1 VSNTGEVY
9 GAQERLFGFPREN
22 QLRGNFMEL
31 RRVFKPTIGCV
42 SAFLLMGLCASAQTP
57 SRALLV
63 LEKNGTQLDIIDPV
77 SLKIVAKVPAGQDPH
92 EVIASEDGK
101 LAYISNYGGAQSS
114 LHMISIVDLVA
125 QKALPP
131 IDLGALH
138 GTHGLDFAGGELY
151 FTAET
156 NKVIGRY
163 DPSTK
168 VIDWVMGTGQDR
180 THMVWVAPSLDKIV
194 TSNVSSATISIIE
207 LVSQPNMGFGP
218 PSGATLPPG
227 SPQGGPPPGRG
238 NQKAWEVTNVPV
250 GRGSE
255 GFDVSP
261 DGKEIWTGN
270 AQDGTVS
277 VIDFASKKTIQTVPI
292 SVKGANRLK
301 FTPDGKLVLVSGLG
315 MFGPGAAPS
324 AANLVVL
331 DAASRKEVKQLSLG
345 GGAAGILMDPDGSR
359 AFVAVSGGNKVAIVD
374 LKSLSVKGEIA
385 PLGQPD
391 GMAWAAR
398 K

>member
-1 VSNTGEVY
+1 
-9 GAQERLFGFPREN
+9 
-22 QLRGNFMEL
+22 MEL
-31 RRVFKPTIGCV
+31 RRVFKSMIGCLGL
-42 SAFLLMGLCASAQTP
+42 FLLLGVLATAQTP
-57 SRALLV
+57 SKALLI

-77 SLKIVAKVPAGQDPH
+77 SLKTVAKIPAGQDPH

-101 LAYISNYGGAQSS
+101 LAFITNYGGAQSL
-114 LHMISIVDLVA
+114 LHMISVVDLVA
-125 QKALPP
+125 QKALDP

-138 GTHGLDFAGGELY
+138 GAHGVDFAGGELY

-156 NKVIGRY
+156 SKAIGRY
-163 DPSTK
+163 NPSMK
-168 VIDWVMGTGQDR
+168 AIDWVMGTGQDR
-180 THMVWVAPSLDKIV
+180 THMVWVAPSLDKVI

-207 LVSQPNMGFGP
+207 LLSQPNMGLGP
-218 PSGATLPPG
+218 PPGATPPPG
-227 SPQGGPPPGRG
+227 APQGGPPPGGG
-238 NQKAWEVTNVPV
+238 NQKSWEVTNVSV

-261 DGKEIWTGN
+261 DVKEIWTAN
-270 AQDGTVS
+270 AQDATVS
-277 VIDFASKKTIQTVPI
+277 VIDFATKQVIQTVPI

-315 MFGPGAAPS
+315 NFGPGAGPS
-324 AANLVVL
+324 ATNLVVL

-345 GGAAGILMDPDGSR
+345 GGAAGILMDPDGLR

-374 LKSLSVKGEIA
+374 LKSLTVTGQIA

-391 GMAWAAR
+391 GMAWAVR

>member
-1 VSNTGEVY
+1 
-9 GAQERLFGFPREN
+9 
-22 QLRGNFMEL
+22 MEL
-31 RRVFKPTIGCV
+31 RRVFKSMIGCMG
-42 SAFLLMGLCASAQTP
+42 SFLLLGLAATAQTP
-57 SRALLV
+57 SKALLI
-63 LEKNGTQLDIIDPV
+63 LEKNGTQLDIIDPA
-77 SLKIVAKVPAGQDPH
+77 SLKTVAKVPAGQDPH

-101 LAYISNYGGAQSS
+101 LAFITNYGGAQSP
-114 LHMISIVDLVA
+114 LHMISVIDLVA
-125 QKALPP
+125 QKALDP

-138 GTHGLDFAGGELY
+138 GAHGVDFAGGELY

-156 NKVIGRY
+156 SKAIGRY
-163 DPSTK
+163 NPSTK
-168 VIDWVMGTGQDR
+168 QIDWVMGTGQDR
-180 THMVWVAPSLDKIV
+180 THMVWVAPSLDKVV

-207 LVSQPNMGFGP
+207 LHSQPNMGFGP
-218 PSGATLPPG
+218 PP
-227 SPQGGPPPGRG
+227 GGPPPGQG
-238 NQKAWEVTNVPV
+238 NQKAWEVTNVSV

-270 AQDGTVS
+270 AQDSTVS
-277 VIDFASKKTIQTVPI
+277 IIDLASKKVIQTVPI

-315 MFGPGAAPS
+315 NFGPGAAPS

-345 GGAAGILMDPDGSR
+345 GGAAGILMDPDGSH
-359 AFVAVSGGNKVAIVD
+359 AYVAVSGGNKVAIVD
-374 LKSLSVKGEIA
+374 LKRLKVTGEILQ
-385 PLGQPD
+385 LGQPD
-391 GMAWAAR
+391 GMAWAVR

>member
-1 VSNTGEVY
+1 
-9 GAQERLFGFPREN
+9 
-22 QLRGNFMEL
+22 MDL
-31 RRVFKPTIGCV
+31 RRVFKPIIGCA
-42 SAFLLMGLCASAQTP
+42 SLLLLMGLYTAAQTP
-57 SRALLV
+57 SKVLLV
-63 LEKNGTQLDIIDPV
+63 LEKNGTQLDLIDPAG
-77 SLKIVAKVPAGQDPH
+77 LKIMAKVPAGQDPH
-92 EVIASEDGK
+92 EVIASADGK
-101 LAYISNYGGAQSS
+101 MAYISNYGGAQSS
-114 LHMISIVDLVA
+114 LHMISVVDLVA
-125 QKALPP
+125 QKALAP

-163 DPSTK
+163 NPSTK
-168 VIDWVMGTGQDR
+168 EIDWVMGTGQDR

-207 LVSQPNMGFGP
+207 LVAQPNMGFGP
-218 PSGATLPPG
+218 PPSATPPP
-227 SPQGGPPPGRG
+227 SAPQGGPSPGRG
-238 NQKAWEVTNVPV
+238 TQKAWEVTNVPV

-277 VIDFASKKTIQTVPI
+277 IIDFASKKVIQTSSI

-315 MFGPGAAPS
+315 MGPGAAPS

-345 GGAAGILMDPDGSR
+345 GGAAGILIDPDGSR
-359 AFVAVSGGNKVAIVD
+359 AFVAVSGGNRVAIVD
-374 LKSLSVKGEIA
+374 LKSLTVTGEIA

-391 GMAWAAR
+391 GMAWAVR

>member
-1 VSNTGEVY
+1 VHRASVWIAG
-9 GAQERLFGFPREN
+9 EN
-22 QLRGNFMEL
+22 QQGGNAMEL
-31 RRVFKPTIGCV
+31 RRVFKATIGCLG
-42 SAFLLMGLCASAQTP
+42 SFLLLGLGAMAQTP
-57 SRALLV
+57 SKALLI

-77 SLKIVAKVPAGQDPH
+77 SLKTVAKVPAGQDPH

-101 LAYISNYGGAQSS
+101 LAFITNYGGAQSS
-114 LHMISIVDLVA
+114 LHMISVVDLVA
-125 QKALPP
+125 QKALDP

-138 GTHGLDFAGGELY
+138 GAHGVDFAGGELY

-156 NKVIGRY
+156 SKVIGRY
-163 DPSTK
+163 NPSTK
-168 VIDWVMGTGQDR
+168 MIDWVMGTGQDR
-180 THMVWVAPSLDKIV
+180 THMVWVASSLDKVV

-207 LVSQPNMGFGP
+207 LLSQPNMGFGP
-218 PSGATLPPG
+218 PPGATPPPG
-227 SPQGGPPPGRG
+227 AQQGGPPPGQG
-238 NQKAWEVTNVPV
+238 NQKAWEVTNVSV

-270 AQDGTVS
+270 AQDSTVS
-277 VIDFASKKTIQTVPI
+277 IIDFASKKVIQTVPI
-292 SVKGANRLK
+292 SVKGANRLR

-315 MFGPGAAPS
+315 NFGPGAAPA
-324 AANLVVL
+324 AANLAVL
-331 DAASRKEVKQLSLG
+331 DVASRKEVKQLSLG

-359 AFVAVSGGNKVAIVD
+359 AFVAVSGGNKVVIVD
-374 LKSLSVKGEIA
+374 LKGLTVTGQIA

-391 GMAWAAR
+391 GMAWAVR

>member
-1 VSNTGEVY
+1 VHRASVWLAGK
-9 GAQERLFGFPREN
+9 N
-22 QLRGNFMEL
+22 QQGGNRMEL
-31 RRVFKPTIGCV
+31 HRVFKSMIGCV
-42 SAFLLMGLCASAQTP
+42 GSFLLMGLGATAQTP
-57 SRALLV
+57 SKALLI

-77 SLKIVAKVPAGQDPH
+77 SLKTVAKAPAGQDPH
-92 EVIASEDGK
+92 EVIASADGK
-101 LAYISNYGGAQSS
+101 LAYITNYGGAQSS
-114 LHMISIVDLVA
+114 LHMISVVDLVA
-125 QKALPP
+125 QKALAP

-138 GTHGLDFAGGELY
+138 GAHGLDFAGSELY

-163 DPSTK
+163 NPSTK
-168 VIDWVMGTGQDR
+168 EIDWVMGTGQDR

-207 LVSQPNMGFGP
+207 LVSQPNMGFAP
-218 PSGATLPPG
+218 PPGATPPPG
-227 SPQGGPPPGRG
+227 APQGGPQPGRG
-238 NQKAWEVTNVPV
+238 NQKAWEVSNVPV

-270 AQDGTVS
+270 AQDGTAS
-277 VIDFASKKTIQTVPI
+277 IIDFATKKVIQTVPI

-315 MFGPGAAPS
+315 MFGPGAAAS

-331 DAASRKEVKQLSLG
+331 DVASRKEVKQLSLG

-374 LKSLSVKGEIA
+374 LKSLMVTGEIA

-391 GMAWAAR
+391 GMAWAVR

>member
-1 VSNTGEVY
+1 
-9 GAQERLFGFPREN
+9 
-22 QLRGNFMEL
+22 MEL
-31 RRVFKPTIGCV
+31 RRLSKPTIGCLG
-42 SAFLLMGLCASAQTP
+42 SFLLFGLSAIAQTP
-57 SRALLV
+57 SKALLV

-77 SLKIVAKVPAGQDPH
+77 RLKIIAKAPAGQDPH
-92 EVIASEDGK
+92 EVIASADGK
-101 LAYISNYGGAQSS
+101 LAFITNYGGAQSS
-114 LHMISIVDLVA
+114 LHMISVVDLVA

-138 GTHGLDFAGGELY
+138 GAHGADFAGGELY

-163 DPSTK
+163 NPATK
-168 VIDWVMGTGQDR
+168 EIDWVMGTGQDR
-180 THMVWVAPSLDKIV
+180 THMVWVAPTLDKIV
-194 TSNVSSATISIIE
+194 TTNVSSATVSIIE
-207 LVSQPNMGFGP
+207 LVSLPNMGFGP
-218 PSGATLPPG
+218 PPGATPPPG
-227 SPQGGPPPGRG
+227 APQGGPPPGRA
-238 NQKAWEVTNVPV
+238 NQKSWEITNVPV
-250 GRGSE
+250 GRGAE

-277 VIDFASKKTIQTVPI
+277 IIDFAAKKTIQTVPI

-315 MFGPGAAPS
+315 TFGPGAAPS
-324 AANLVVL
+324 TANLVVL

-345 GGAAGILMDPDGSR
+345 GGSAGILVDPDGSR
-359 AFVAVSGGNKVAIVD
+359 AFVAVSGGNKVAIID
-374 LKSLSVKGEIA
+374 LKTLSVTGEIA

-391 GMAWAAR
+391 GMAWAVR

>member
-1 VSNTGEVY
+1 MG
-9 GAQERLFGFPREN
+9 
-22 QLRGNFMEL
+22 LRT
-31 RRVFKPTIGCV
+31 VFKSMIGCL
-42 SAFLLMGLCASAQTP
+42 ALFLLLGLAVTAQTP
-57 SRALLV
+57 SKALLI
-63 LEKNGTQLDIIDPV
+63 LEKNGTQLEIIDPV
-77 SLKIVAKVPAGQDPH
+77 SLKTVAKVPAGQDPH

-101 LAYISNYGGAQSS
+101 LAFITNYGGAQSP
-114 LHMISIVDLVA
+114 LHMISVIDLVA
-125 QKALPP
+125 QKALDP

-138 GTHGLDFAGGELY
+138 GAHGVDFAGGELY

-156 NKVIGRY
+156 SKAIGRY
-163 DPSTK
+163 NPSTK
-168 VIDWVMGTGQDR
+168 QIDWIMGTGQDR
-180 THMVWVAPSLDKIV
+180 THMVWVAPSLDKVV

-207 LVSQPNMGFGP
+207 LLAQPSMGFGP
-218 PSGATLPPG
+218 PPGATPPPG
-227 SPQGGPPPGRG
+227 APQGGPPPGQG
-238 NQKAWEVTNVPV
+238 NQKAWEVTNVSV

-255 GFDVSP
+255 GFDISP
-261 DGKEIWTGN
+261 DGKEIWTAN
-270 AQDGTVS
+270 AQDATVS
-277 VIDFASKKTIQTVPI
+277 VIDFATKKVILAVPI

-315 MFGPGAAPS
+315 TFGPGASPS
-324 AANLVVL
+324 ATNLVVL

-374 LKSLSVKGEIA
+374 LKSLTVTGQIA

-391 GMAWAAR
+391 GMAWAVR

>member
-1 VSNTGEVY
+1 
-9 GAQERLFGFPREN
+9 
-22 QLRGNFMEL
+22 
-31 RRVFKPTIGCV
+31 
-42 SAFLLMGLCASAQTP
+42 MGLYTAAQTP
-57 SRALLV
+57 SKVLLV
-63 LEKNGTQLDIIDPV
+63 LEKNGTQLDLIDPA
-77 SLKIVAKVPAGQDPH
+77 SLKIMAKVPAGQDPH
-92 EVIASEDGK
+92 EVIASADGK
-101 LAYISNYGGAQSS
+101 MAYISNYGGAQSS
-114 LHMISIVDLVA
+114 LHMISVVDLVA
-125 QKALPP
+125 QKALAP
-131 IDLGALH
+131 IDLGALY
-138 GTHGLDFAGGELY
+138 GTHGLE
-151 FTAET
+151 
-156 NKVIGRY
+156 VIGRY
-163 DPSTK
+163 NPSTK
-168 VIDWVMGTGQDR
+168 EIDWVMGTGQDR

-218 PSGATLPPG
+218 PPGAMPPPG
-227 SPQGGPPPGRG
+227 APQGGPPPGRG
-238 NQKAWEVTNVPV
+238 TQKAWEVTNVPV

-277 VIDFASKKTIQTVPI
+277 IIDFASKKVIQTSPI

-315 MFGPGAAPS
+315 MGPGAAPS

-345 GGAAGILMDPDGSR
+345 GGAAGILVDPDGSR
-359 AFVAVSGGNKVAIVD
+359 AFVAVSGGNRIAIVD
-374 LKSLSVKGEIA
+374 LKSLTITGEIA

-391 GMAWAAR
+391 GMAWAVR

>member
-1 VSNTGEVY
+1 
-9 GAQERLFGFPREN
+9 
-22 QLRGNFMEL
+22 
-31 RRVFKPTIGCV
+31 
-42 SAFLLMGLCASAQTP
+42 
-57 SRALLV
+57 
-63 LEKNGTQLDIIDPV
+63 
-77 SLKIVAKVPAGQDPH
+77 
-92 EVIASEDGK
+92 
-101 LAYISNYGGAQSS
+101 
-114 LHMISIVDLVA
+114 
-125 QKALPP
+125 
-131 IDLGALH
+131 
-138 GTHGLDFAGGELY
+138 
-151 FTAET
+151 
-156 NKVIGRY
+156 
-163 DPSTK
+163 
-168 VIDWVMGTGQDR
+168 
-180 THMVWVAPSLDKIV
+180 MVWVAPSLDKIV

-207 LVSQPNMGFGP
+207 LVLQSNMGFGP
-218 PSGATLPPG
+218 PPGAT
-227 SPQGGPPPGRG
+227 PPPGAPQAGPTPGGG
-238 NQKAWEVTNVPV
+238 NQKAWEVTDVSV

-277 VIDFASKKTIQTVPI
+277 IIDFASKKIIQTSPI

-331 DAASRKEVKQLSLG
+331 DAASRREVKQLSLG

-359 AFVAVSGGNKVAIVD
+359 AFVAVSGGNRVAIVD
-374 LKSLSVKGEIA
+374 LKSLTVTGEIA

-391 GMAWAAR
+391 GMAWAVR

>member
-1 VSNTGEVY
+1 
-9 GAQERLFGFPREN
+9 
-22 QLRGNFMEL
+22 MEL
-31 RRVFKPTIGCV
+31 RGVFKPMIRCLG
-42 SAFLLMGLCASAQTP
+42 SFLLMGFSAAAQTP
-57 SRALLV
+57 SKTLLI
-63 LEKNGTQLDIIDPV
+63 LEKNGTQLDLIDPA

-92 EVIASEDGK
+92 EVIASSDGK
-101 LAYISNYGGAQSS
+101 LAYITNYGGAQSS
-114 LHMISIVDLVA
+114 LHMISVVDLLA
-125 QKALPP
+125 QKALAP

-138 GTHGLDFAGGELY
+138 GAHGLDFAGGELY

-163 DPSTK
+163 NPSTK
-168 VIDWVMGTGQDR
+168 EIDWVMGTGQDR

-207 LVSQPNMGFGP
+207 LVLQSNMGFGP
-218 PSGATLPPG
+218 PPG
-227 SPQGGPPPGRG
+227 GG
-238 NQKAWEVTNVPV
+238 NQKAWEVTDVPV

-277 VIDFASKKTIQTVPI
+277 IIDFASKKIIQTSPI

-324 AANLVVL
+324 ATSLVVL
-331 DAASRKEVKQLSLG
+331 DAASRREVKQLSLG

-359 AFVAVSGGNKVAIVD
+359 AFVAVSGGNKVAIMD
-374 LKSLSVKGEIA
+374 LKSLTVTGEIA

-391 GMAWAAR
+391 GMAWAVR

>member
-1 VSNTGEVY
+1 MRRASIVFAG
-9 GAQERLFGFPREN
+9 EN
-22 QLRGNFMEL
+22 QRGGNLMEL
-31 RRVFKPTIGCV
+31 RRVVKPIVGCV
-42 SAFLLMGLCASAQTP
+42 SSFLLMGLCAAAQTP
-57 SRALLV
+57 SKALLI

-77 SLKIVAKVPAGQDPH
+77 SLKTVAKVPAGQDPH

-101 LAYISNYGGAQSS
+101 LAFISNYGGAQSS
-114 LHMISIVDLVA
+114 LHMISVVDLVA
-125 QKALPP
+125 QKALDP
-131 IDLGALH
+131 IELGALH

-163 DPSTK
+163 NPLTK
-168 VIDWVMGTGQDR
+168 EIDWVLGTGQDR

-207 LVSQPNMGFGP
+207 LVAQPNMGFGP
-218 PSGATLPPG
+218 PPGATPPP
-227 SPQGGPPPGRG
+227 SAPQGGPPPGRV

-255 GFDVSP
+255 GFDISP

-277 VIDFASKKTIQTVPI
+277 VIDFTSKKVIQTVPI

-301 FTPDGKLVLVSGLG
+301 FTPDGKLVLISGLG
-315 MFGPGAAPS
+315 MFGAGADPS

-345 GGAAGILMDPDGSR
+345 GGAAGILVDPDGSR
-359 AFVAVSGGNKVAIVD
+359 AFVAVSGGNRVAIVD
-374 LKSLSVKGEIA
+374 LKTLTVTGEIA

-391 GMAWAAR
+391 GMAWAVR

>member
-1 VSNTGEVY
+1 MK
-9 GAQERLFGFPREN
+9 
-22 QLRGNFMEL
+22 LRG
-31 RRVFKPTIGCV
+31 VFKPIIGCV
-42 SAFLLMGLCASAQTP
+42 GSFLLIGLCATAQTP
-57 SRALLV
+57 SKVLLV
-63 LEKNGTQLDIIDPV
+63 LEKNGTQLDLIDPV

-92 EVIASEDGK
+92 EVIASADGK

-114 LHMISIVDLVA
+114 LHMISVVDLMA
-125 QKALPP
+125 QRSLPP

-138 GTHGLDFAGGELY
+138 GAHGLDFTGGELY

-163 DPSTK
+163 NPSTK
-168 VIDWVMGTGQDR
+168 EIDWILGTGQDR

-207 LVSQPNMGFGP
+207 LVSQPNMGFRP
-218 PSGATLPPG
+218 PPGATPPPG
-227 SPQGGPPPGRG
+227 APQNGPPPGRG
-238 NQKAWEVTNVPV
+238 NQKAWEVTNIPV

-270 AQDGTVS
+270 AQDGTAS
-277 VIDFASKKTIQTVPI
+277 IIDFATKKAIQTVPI

-301 FTPDGKLVLVSGLG
+301 FTPDGKLVLISGLG

-324 AANLVVL
+324 AANLVVF
-331 DAASRKEVKQLSLG
+331 DAATRKEVKQLNLG

-374 LKSLSVKGEIA
+374 LKSLSVTGEIA

-391 GMAWAAR
+391 GMAWAVT

>member
-1 VSNTGEVY
+1 
-9 GAQERLFGFPREN
+9 
-22 QLRGNFMEL
+22 MEL
-31 RRVFKPTIGCV
+31 RRGLKIIVG
-42 SAFLLMGLCASAQTP
+42 SLGAFLLMGLGAAAQTP
-57 SRALLV
+57 SKALLV

-77 SLKIVAKVPAGQDPH
+77 SLKTVAKAPAGQDPH
-92 EVIASEDGK
+92 EVIASVDGK
-101 LAYISNYGGAQSS
+101 LAYITNYGGAQSS
-114 LHMISIVDLVA
+114 LHMISVVDLVA

-138 GTHGLDFAGGELY
+138 GAHGLDFAGGELY

-163 DPSTK
+163 NPSTK
-168 VIDWVMGTGQDR
+168 EIDWVMGTGQDR
-180 THMVWVAPSLDKIV
+180 THMVWVAPGLDKIV
-194 TSNVSSATISIIE
+194 TTNVSSATVSILE
-207 LVSQPNMGFGP
+207 LVLQQNRGFGP
-218 PSGATLPPG
+218 PPGGTPPG
-227 SPQGGPPPGRG
+227 GGPGAPPPGGG
-238 NQKAWEVTNVPV
+238 NQKSWGITNVPV

-270 AQDGTVS
+270 SQDGTVS
-277 VIDFASKKTIQTVPI
+277 VIDFASKKVLQTVPI

-345 GGAAGILMDPDGSR
+345 GGSAGILVDPDGSR
-359 AFVAVSGGNKVAIVD
+359 AFVAVSGGNRVAIVD
-374 LKSLSVKGEIA
+374 LKSLSVTGEIA

-391 GMAWAAR
+391 GMAWAVR

>member
-1 VSNTGEVY
+1 MT
-9 GAQERLFGFPREN
+9 
-22 QLRGNFMEL
+22 
-31 RRVFKPTIGCV
+31 GCV
-42 SAFLLMGLCASAQTP
+42 GAFLLLGLCAAAQTP
-57 SRALLV
+57 SKVLLV
-63 LEKNGTQLDIIDPV
+63 LEKNGTQLDIIDPL
-77 SLKIVAKVPAGQDPH
+77 SLKTVAKVPAGQDPH
-92 EVIASEDGK
+92 EVIASDDGK
-101 LAYISNYGGAQSS
+101 LAYITNYGGAQSS
-114 LHMISIVDLVA
+114 LHMISVVDLVA
-125 QKALPP
+125 QKALAP
-131 IDLGALH
+131 IDLVALH
-138 GTHGLDFAGGELY
+138 GAHGLDFVGGELY

-156 NKVIGRY
+156 SKVIGRY
-163 DPSTK
+163 NPSTK
-168 VIDWVMGTGQDR
+168 EIDWVMGTGQDR

-207 LVSQPNMGFGP
+207 LVLQPNRGFGP
-218 PSGATLPPG
+218 PPGGTPPA
-227 SPQGGPPPGRG
+227 GPPLGSG
-238 NQKAWEVTNVPV
+238 NQKSWEVTNVPV

-277 VIDFASKKTIQTVPI
+277 VIDFASKKAVQTVPI
-292 SVKGANRLK
+292 SAKGANRLK

-374 LKSLSVKGEIA
+374 LKNLSVTGEIA

-391 GMAWAAR
+391 GMAWAVR